1 MKKLLLVRSR
11 LTLNRQSDLFEYA
24 DKQAKSMIEQIHNL
38 LAGQEIFLFFIN
50 GQ

>member
-11 LTLNRQSDLFEYA
+11 LTLNRQLDLFEYA
-24 DKQAKSMIEQIHNL
+24 DKQAEQIHNL
-38 LAGQEIFLFFIN
+38 LAGQEIFLFLIN